1 MYKQKQM
8 GGISMAQIRGG
19 ELVQKVLKKEG
30 VKYIFGI
37 PGGHIYPMME
47 SCEENG
53 IKFIGVRHE
62 MTAAMM
68 AEGWAL
74 ATGDFGVCTATAGPG
89 VTNLVTG
96 IANADRNCSPVLC
109 MAGKAKVIEADRNEL
124 QDFNQID
131 LYKSMTKHA
140 RSVQETHRIPE
151 YVGRGIAEA
160 TSGRP
165 GPVYMEIPR
174 DIMEGYVNEE
184 EVEFQKTYRLTN
196 KPMGNPADIEKAAK
210 ILDEAQRPVVIAGSG
225 AFYSKA
231 QNELKEF
238 VEKTGIPFFTRNAAR
253 GLVPD
258 SHPLF
263 VSIGATGHP
272 VFAGAIQNAD
282 VVLILGT
289 RPGYIM
295 KRESFPA
302 NAKII
307 RVDIDAAAITD
318 QLDVEVGIVGDVKEV
333 LKQLIAAVKK
343 NTHQGWVEAL
353 ANGKTQMV
361 QAVLPLLTSDQK
373 PIHPARLMFE
383 IMQRIDENTIVVID
397 GGDAATFG
405 NSFLPATGL
414 GQYMGIA
421 NGSFG
426 PLGVGVPYAMAA
438 KLAHPDKKVILLTGD
453 GAFGYGAME
462 YDTAIRYG
470 IKFTTI
476 ILNDSCWGMIK
487 RSEAQRATEEKP
499 FVGLFLRDVRY
510 DQVVEALG
518 GHGEYVTEAAEIG
531 AAIDRA
537 IASDKPAVVNVMTD
551 VNIGPNR

>member
-1 MYKQKQM
+1 
-8 GGISMAQIRGG
+8 MAEIRGG
-19 ELVQKVLKKEG
+19 TMVQQILKKEG

-74 ATGDFGVCTATAGPG
+74 TTGDFGVCTATAGPG

-96 IANADRNCSPVLC
+96 IANADRNCTPVLC

-131 LYKSMTKHA
+131 VYKSMTKHA

-151 YVGRGIAEA
+151 YIGRGIAAA
-160 TSGRP
+160 TTGRP

-174 DIMEGYVNEE
+174 DIMEGYVDESL
-184 EVEFQKTYRLTN
+184 VEYQKTYRLTN
-196 KPMGNPADIEKAAK
+196 KPAGNPADIEKAAK

-238 VEKTGIPFFTRNAAR
+238 VEKAGIPFFTRNAAR

-282 VVLILGT
+282 VVLLLGT

-307 RVDIDAAAITD
+307 RVDIDAASITD

-333 LKQLIAAVKK
+333 LKQLTAAVKK

-353 ANGKTQMV
+353 ANGKAQMV
-361 QAVLPLLTSDQK
+361 EAVLPLLTSDQK

-397 GGDAATFG
+397 GGDTATFG
-405 NSFLPATGL
+405 NSFLPATGP

-438 KLAHPDKKVILLTGD
+438 KLAHPDKKVLLLTGD

-470 IKFTTI
+470 INFTTI

-487 RSEAQRATEEKP
+487 RSEAQRATEDKP

-537 IASDKPAVVNVMTD
+537 IASDKPACVNVMTD
-551 VNIGPNR
+551 VNVGPNR

>member
-1 MYKQKQM
+1 
-8 GGISMAQIRGG
+8 MAEIRGG
-19 ELVQKVLKKEG
+19 TMVQQILKKEG

-74 ATGDFGVCTATAGPG
+74 TTGDFGVCTATAGPG

-151 YVGRGIAEA
+151 YIGRGIAEA
-160 TSGRP
+160 TTGRP

-174 DIMEGYVNEE
+174 DIMEGYVDESM
-184 EVEFQKTYRLTN
+184 VEYQKTYRLTN
-196 KPMGNPADIEKAAK
+196 KPAGNPADIEKAAK

-272 VFAGAIQNAD
+272 IFAGAIQNTD

-333 LKQLIAAVKK
+333 LKQLTAAVKK

-353 ANGKTQMV
+353 ANGKAQMV
-361 QAVLPLLTSDQK
+361 EAVLPLLTSDQK

-397 GGDAATFG
+397 GGDTATFG
-405 NSFLPATGL
+405 NSFLPATGP

-438 KLAHPDKKVILLTGD
+438 KLAHPDKKVLLLTGD

-470 IKFTTI
+470 INFTTI

-487 RSEAQRATEEKP
+487 RSEAQRATEDKP

-518 GHGEYVTEAAEIG
+518 GYGEYVTEAAEIG

-537 IASDKPAVVNVMTD
+537 IASDKPACVNVMTD
-551 VNIGPNR
+551 VNVGPNR

>member
-1 MYKQKQM
+1 
-8 GGISMAQIRGG
+8 MAEIRGG
-19 ELVQKVLKKEG
+19 TMVQQILKKEG

-74 ATGDFGVCTATAGPG
+74 TTGDFGVCTATAGPG

-151 YVGRGIAEA
+151 YIGRGIAEA
-160 TSGRP
+160 TTGRP

-174 DIMEGYVNEE
+174 DIMEGYVDESM
-184 EVEFQKTYRLTN
+184 VEYQKTYRLTN
-196 KPMGNPADIEKAAK
+196 KPAGNPADIEKAAK

-272 VFAGAIQNAD
+272 IFAGAIQNTD

-333 LKQLIAAVKK
+333 LKQLTAAVKK

-353 ANGKTQMV
+353 ANGKAQMV
-361 QAVLPLLTSDQK
+361 EAVLPLLTSDQK

-397 GGDAATFG
+397 GGDTATFG
-405 NSFLPATGL
+405 NSFLPATGP

-438 KLAHPDKKVILLTGD
+438 KLAHPDKKVLLLTGD

-470 IKFTTI
+470 INFTTI

-487 RSEAQRATEEKP
+487 RSEAQRATEDKP

-537 IASDKPAVVNVMTD
+537 IASDKPACVNVMTD
-551 VNIGPNR
+551 VNVGPNR

>member
-160 TSGRP
+160 TTGRP

-318 QLDVEVGIVGDVKEV
+318 HLDVEVGIVGDVKEV

>member
-1 MYKQKQM
+1 
-8 GGISMAQIRGG
+8 MAEIRGG
-19 ELVQKVLKKEG
+19 TMVQKILKKEG

-47 SCEENG
+47 SCDEND

-74 ATGDFGVCTATAGPG
+74 TTGDFGVCTATAGPG

-96 IANADRNCSPVLC
+96 IANADRNCTPVLC

-131 LYKSMTKHA
+131 IYKSMTKHA
-140 RSVQETHRIPE
+140 RSVQETQRIPE
-151 YVGRGIAEA
+151 YIGRGIAEA
-160 TSGRP
+160 TTGRP

-174 DIMEGYVNEE
+174 DIMEGYVDESK
-184 EVEFQKTYRLTN
+184 VEYQKTYRLAN
-196 KPMGNPADIEKAAK
+196 KPAGNPVDIEKAAK

-231 QNELKEF
+231 QYELKEF

-282 VVLILGT
+282 VVLLLGT

-307 RVDIDAAAITD
+307 RVDIDAVSITD
-318 QLDVEVGIVGDVKEV
+318 QLDVEVGIAGDVKEV
-333 LKQLIAAVKK
+333 LKQLTVAVKQ
-343 NTHQGWVEAL
+343 NTHQGWAEAL
-353 ANGKTQMV
+353 SNGKTQVV
-361 QAVLPLLTSDQK
+361 QTVLPLLTSDQS
-373 PIHPARLMFE
+373 PIHPIRLMFE

-397 GGDAATFG
+397 GGDTATFG
-405 NSFLPATGL
+405 NSFLPATGP

-438 KLAHPDKKVILLTGD
+438 KLAHPEKKVLLITGD

-462 YDTAIRYG
+462 YDTALRYG

-487 RSEAQRATEEKP
+487 RSEAQRATEDKP

-518 GHGEYVTEAAEIG
+518 GYGEYVTEAKDIG

-537 IASDKPAVVNVMTD
+537 IASDKPACVNVMTD
-551 VNIGPNR
+551 VNCGPNR

>member
-1 MYKQKQM
+1 VNKQKQM
-8 GGISMAQIRGG
+8 GGISMVQIRGG

-109 MAGKAKVIEADRNEL
+109 MAGKAKIIEADRNEL

-131 LYKSMTKHA
+131 IYKSMTKHA

-333 LKQLIAAVKK
+333 LKQLISAVKK

-353 ANGKTQMV
+353 NNGKAQMV
-361 QAVLPLLTSDQK
+361 EAVLPLLTSDQK

-383 IMQRIDENTIVVID
+383 IMQRIDENTVVVID
-397 GGDAATFG
+397 GGDTATFG

>member
-1 MYKQKQM
+1 MV
-8 GGISMAQIRGG
+8 QIRGG

-160 TSGRP
+160 TTGRP

-405 NSFLPATGL
+405 NSFLPATGP

>member
-1 MYKQKQM
+1 
-8 GGISMAQIRGG
+8 MAQIRGG

-160 TSGRP
+160 TTGRP

-238 VEKTGIPFFTRNAAR
+238 VEKTGIPFFTAGLR
-253 GLVPD
+253 LVPD

-487 RSEAQRATEEKP
+487 RSEAQRATEDKP

>member
-109 MAGKAKVIEADRNEL
+109 MAGKAKIIEADRNEL

-131 LYKSMTKHA
+131 IYKSMTKHA

-333 LKQLIAAVKK
+333 LKQLISAVKK

-353 ANGKTQMV
+353 NNGKAQMV
-361 QAVLPLLTSDQK
+361 EAVLPLLTSDQK

-383 IMQRIDENTIVVID
+383 IMQRIDENTVVVID
-397 GGDAATFG
+397 GGDTATFG